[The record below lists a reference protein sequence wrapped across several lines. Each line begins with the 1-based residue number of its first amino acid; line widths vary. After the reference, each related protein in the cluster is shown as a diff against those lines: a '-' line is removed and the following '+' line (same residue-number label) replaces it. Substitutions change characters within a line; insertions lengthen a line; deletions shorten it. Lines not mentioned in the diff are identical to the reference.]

1 MQILANGISSLLP
14 GYELNPAT
22 WLYLS
27 MVLIVAVFFRFNRVW
42 SLRNFDLLLL
52 LSASPALYV
61 LKHVA
66 SEEAGGTH
74 AHYAFLFTITGLIFL
89 RLLFDPILRRR
100 PHFGQNLNAQGSAFL
115 CVAAF
120 VLMTM
125 EAIHT
130 DPPPVTAE
138 SVERAEDMIHG
149 TEHPAETSGEAA
161 AGPVVPILCLPFNT
175 VFQVDASAA
184 KAVAILSHL
193 VVICGLLL
201 VGRNLFGDLQLGLGM
216 ATMYLL
222 LPCTAYDVGEV
233 HHVLPAALIVWAIV
247 FYRQPLVSGILLA
260 MACGVMFFPVFLIPL
275 WASYYGRRG
284 GLRFGAALM
293 LVGAVVFTIIAA
305 TSPGPESAFRRTIGA
320 IQISELFSFDR
331 PGPTA
336 GVWTGDMNW
345 FRFPVIVT
353 FAILLTALTF
363 WPRRMQFE
371 QLSAYSAAV
380 IVGTQFWYPVHGGAY
395 MLWYL
400 PLLLIVVFRPR
411 LVHAQT
417 QDVDAEET
425 AKAAAPGLTGPH
437 ATPSKTTAGRFHLFR

>member
-1 MQILANGISSLLP
+1 MQILATGIIPQLP

-27 MVLIVAVFFRFNRVW
+27 IVLIVAVFFRFNRVW

-52 LSASPALYV
+52 LSASPALYA
-61 LKHVA
+61 LKNVA
-66 SEEAGGTH
+66 SDGDGSTH
-74 AHYAFLFTITGLIFL
+74 AHYAFLFTITGLIFI
-89 RLLFDPILRRR
+89 RLMLDPVLRRR

-115 CVAAF
+115 CIAAF
-120 VLMTM
+120 MLLTM

-138 SVERAEDMIHG
+138 SVERATDMILG
-149 TEHPAETSGEAA
+149 TEHPAETSGDAA

-184 KAVAILSHL
+184 KAVAILAHL

-247 FYRQPLVSGILLA
+247 FYRQPLVSGVLLA
-260 MACGVMFFPVFLIPL
+260 LACGMMFFPVFLVPL
-275 WASYYGRRG
+275 WAAYYGRRG
-284 GLRFGAALM
+284 GLRFAAALL
-293 LVGAVVFTIIAA
+293 LVGAVVFTIVAM
-305 TSPGPESAFRRTIGA
+305 TSPGPESVFRRTFGA
-320 IQISELFSFDR
+320 IQIGELLSFNI

-336 GVWTGDMNW
+336 GFWTGDMNW
-345 FRFPVIVT
+345 YRFPVIVS
-353 FAILLTALTF
+353 FAIFLAALTF

-380 IVGTQFWYPVHGGAY
+380 IVATQFWYPVHGGAY

-411 LVHAQT
+411 LVYAQT
-417 QDVDAEET
+417 QEAASQQS
-425 AKAAAPGLTGPH
+425 AKATSPGLSGPH
-437 ATPSKTTAGRFHLFR
+437 APRAKT